1 MRSHVSHTP
10 EQGKALITVY
20 FTDLAL
26 TPQTHTILEGIVL
39 TNLDC
44 ADSEIREVKRR
55 KKCVINLEFKS
66 ICLTGSEKFC
76 TITERKNE
84 GERLFRDVLPLQ

>member
-1 MRSHVSHTP
+1 MHYTQES
-10 EQGKALITVY
+10 KALIIIMAY
-20 FTDLAL
+20 STDQAL
-26 TPQTHTILEGIVL
+26 TQQTHAILKGVVK
-39 TNLDC
+39 TNSQC
-44 ADSEIREVKRR
+44 ADIQTRR
-55 KKCVINLEFKS
+55 LSGQKKCIVNLEFKS